1 MERDDYEEHGHFE
14 IAIGDRQYR
23 VPHHCPHRAGRLQHG
38 LVNEARKTI
47 TCPLHHS
54 VFCLESGAQI
64 AGPECGALDVKVKP
78 IPGTARKDAITA
90 STRRPATPPLNE
102 DNTMHYRAEQLW
114 TPFSESVQG
123 WDDAFHDLMLGDQLR
138 MAAYRRA
145 IFDVVRPGDQ
155 VIDLGTGTGILS
167 QWALEAGAARVVG
180 IEMNADILALAVRR
194 LDQAGYRDRF
204 VPINRLSYD
213 ITLDAPA
220 DVLISEIMGN
230 LGDNENFQPILQ
242 DAIRRFL
249 KPNGR
254 ILPLAV
260 SSYLVPVA
268 AISAHQD
275 LCTGQVNSL
284 TPRYDIGELYRQR
297 DIRSPF
303 DLYYDCILPDG
314 LYLSE
319 PQSLCRYEGRWNQPA
334 TYAHKLSCTLHSD
347 GLLTGFKGYFVA
359 QLSTD
364 TVLDICGSNIAAGD
378 TSDSWKH
385 AFLPIETP
393 IAVRRGDVLKMT
405 FSRWRPDED
414 PTAFHQAYAWRG
426 VVERGAKV
434 VGEFA
439 QQTGG

>member
-1 MERDDYEEHGHFE
+1 
-14 IAIGDRQYR
+14 
-23 VPHHCPHRAGRLQHG
+23 
-38 LVNEARKTI
+38 
-47 TCPLHHS
+47 
-54 VFCLESGAQI
+54 
-64 AGPECGALDVKVKP
+64 
-78 IPGTARKDAITA
+78 
-90 STRRPATPPLNE
+90 
-102 DNTMHYRAEQLW
+102 
-114 TPFSESVQG
+114 
-123 WDDAFHDLMLGDQLR
+123 MLGDRLR

-194 LDQAGYRDRF
+194 MDQAGYRHRF

-213 ITLDAPA
+213 IILDAPA

-230 LGDNENFQPILQ
+230 LGDNENCQPILQ

-249 KPNGR
+249 KPDGR

-334 TYAHKLSCTLHSD
+334 TYAHELSCTLHSD

-364 TVLDICGSNIAAGD
+364 TVLDISGSNIAAGD

-393 IAVRRGDVLKMT
+393 IAVHRGDVLKMT

-414 PTAFHQAYAWRG
+414 PTAFHQTYAWRG